1 VFVPAGETKTVAELG
16 NDWKRRNS
24 HRAKAAANLQGQTQ

>member
-1 VFVPAGETKTVAELG
+1 VAELG

-24 HRAKAAANLQGQTQ
+24 HRAKAAANLQGRTQ